1 MTEARWS
8 ERDTTPERIESAL
21 RELLRESHAE
31 DESLVPARVLN
42 LVVVADREWRGEV
55 ANRLE
60 RVGQY
65 HPSRTILCTVEDD
78 RRTIDAYATVSG
90 DESRDGTVGILRES
104 VEIAIG
110 ASHQSRLDTI
120 IDPIVISELPTVL
133 WSPHSRDEAVEALLP
148 IVDVILIDTDDPV
161 YFDGPGAALT
171 RAADLLDSNVHV
183 VDLAWLRTIAWRE
196 RLAGSFSDP
205 ARADLLDTLRRIYVR
220 HDQGSIV
227 SGLLLMGWLASRLG
241 WIPSTLEPAPGGSR
255 RAAAVRAAGGPS
267 VSIEFDPVVQSIRG
281 LAGVTVTGNA
291 GFSLSLDRA
300 AGGLA
305 AREQRAG
312 SKPREWQL
320 FGASR
325 GEGGILGEGVRQ
337 ALIRDHTYEPAL
349 QAARSFSE

>member
-31 DESLVPARVLN
+31 NGSLVPARVLN
-42 LVVVADREWRGEV
+42 LIVVADREWRGEV

-78 RRTIDAYATVSG
+78 RRTIDARATVSG

-104 VEIAIG
+104 VEIALG
-110 ASHQSRLDTI
+110 ASHLSRLDTI
-120 IDPIVISELPTVL
+120 IEPIVISELPTVL

-148 IVDVILIDTDDPV
+148 IIDVILIDTDDPV
-161 YFDGPGAALT
+161 YFDGPGAALS
-171 RAADLLDSNVHV
+171 RAADLLDSNVDV

-205 ARADLLDTLRRIYVR
+205 ARANMLETLRRIYVR

-281 LAGVTVTGNA
+281 LAGVTVTGSA

-300 AGGLA
+300 PGGLI

-312 SKPREWQL
+312 SKPRQWQL

-337 ALIRDHTYEPAL
+337 ALIRDRTYRPAL